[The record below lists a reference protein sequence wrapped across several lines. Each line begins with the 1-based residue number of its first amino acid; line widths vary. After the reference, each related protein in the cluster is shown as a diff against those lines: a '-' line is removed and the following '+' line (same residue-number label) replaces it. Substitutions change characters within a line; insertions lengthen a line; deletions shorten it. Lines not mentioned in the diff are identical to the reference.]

1 MKKLTLQM
9 LAELAGV
16 GVATVDRVLNDR
28 GGVSPATTRKV
39 LQAAR
44 EAGLKRL
51 LPEEY
56 RQPWQIEVFLSG
68 NPSFFFDTLASD
80 FSTVASQLGYQRLT
94 LHRTY
99 IAESQPERLAQRMM
113 DACENRDGLI
123 VFGHDYP
130 AIHDALACCRAKG
143 VPVITL
149 ATDIPQAQR
158 LCHVGIDQYQAGRT
172 AGLLMSKSLHD
183 AGEVI
188 MLSGRID
195 YRAHR
200 QRIEGFRQA
209 MAQRAPQIQLKEV
222 LSGHDRREVI
232 RVLFEQALRK
242 TQNVVGIYNTGVGNS
257 EIKALLQRHNLRS
270 TVITHELYSVTR
282 QMLQADMVS
291 YTLDQNA
298 PAHARLALDLLLR
311 HLEVGYQPDLYQDG
325 NVAFKIITAENM
337 GTFSAM

>member
-1 MKKLTLQM
+1 MKKLTLQR

-28 GGVSPATTRKV
+28 GGVSPATSRKV

-44 EAGLKRL
+44 EAGLKRP
-51 LPEEY
+51 LPEAY
-56 RQPWQIEVFLSG
+56 RHPWQIEVFLSG
-68 NPSFFFDTLASD
+68 NPSFFFRTLASD
-80 FSTVASQLGYQRLT
+80 FAAVASQHGYQRLT
-94 LHRTY
+94 LHKTY
-99 IAESQPERLAQRMM
+99 VAESQPEKLAQLMM
-113 DACENRDGLI
+113 AACGKRDGLI

-130 AIHDALACCRAKG
+130 AIHEALVWCRAQG

-158 LCHVGIDQYQAGRT
+158 LCHVGIDQYQAGKT
-172 AGLLMSKSLHD
+172 AGLLMSKSLHE

-200 QRIEGFRQA
+200 QRIDGFRDA
-209 MAQRAPQIQLKEV
+209 MEKRAPHIRLREV
-222 LSGHDRREVI
+222 LSGQDQREII
-232 RVLFEQALRK
+232 RLLFGQALRK
-242 TQNVVGIYNTGVGNS
+242 AQQVTGIYNTGVGNS
-257 EIKALLQRHNLRS
+257 EIKTLLQRHNLRC

-282 QMLQADMVS
+282 QMLNDDMVS

-298 PAHARLALDLLLR
+298 PAHARLALDILLR
-311 HLEVGYQPDLYQDG
+311 HLETGFQPDIYLDG
-325 NVAFKIITAENM
+325 KVELRIITAENM
-337 GTFSAM
+337 A

>member
-1 MKKLTLQM
+1 MDITMKKLTLQQ
-9 LAELAGV
+9 LAKLAGV

-44 EAGLKRL
+44 EAGLQRP
-51 LPEEY
+51 LPEAY
-56 RQPWQIEVFLSG
+56 RHPWQIEVFLSG
-68 NPSFFFDTLASD
+68 NPSFFFDTLAND
-80 FSTVASQLGYQRLT
+80 FSAVASQLGYRRLT

-99 IAESQPERLAQRMM
+99 IAESQPEKLAQRMM
-113 DACENRDGLI
+113 AACGRRDGII

-130 AIHDALACCRAKG
+130 AIHEALTHCRAQG

-158 LCHVGIDQYQAGRT
+158 LCHVGIDQYQAGKT
-172 AGLLMSKSLHD
+172 AGLLMSKSLHE

-200 QRIEGFRQA
+200 QRIDGFRET
-209 MAQRAPQIQLKEV
+209 MAKRAPHIELREV
-222 LSGHDRREVI
+222 LSGQDQREII
-232 RVLFEQALRK
+232 RTLFDQALRK
-242 TQNVVGIYNTGVGNS
+242 AHHISGIYNTGVGNS
-257 EIKALLQRHNLRS
+257 EIKALLQRHKLRCS
-270 TVITHELYSVTR
+270 VITHELYSVTR
-282 QMLQADMVS
+282 EMLDTDMIS

-325 NVAFKIITAENM
+325 RVGLKIITAENM
-337 GTFSAM
+337 E